1 MTSAVIYKN
10 CNLGKQFERKYYVYN
25 KFLGGNILMFLA
37 IIKSSLV
44 PVISY
49 NKFKHFQKTDSECKS
64 QDICQELT
72 VTSEVILK

>member
-1 MTSAVIYKN
+1 MS
-10 CNLGKQFERKYYVYN
+10 
-25 KFLGGNILMFLA
+25 LA

-49 NKFKHFQKTDSECKS
+49 NNFNHFQKTDSECKS

-72 VTSEVILK
+72 VTSEVIIK